1 VTDPLGAAVADGH
14 VRHNIGEVLDLLRP
28 DFPGITIP
36 KIRFLED
43 KGLVKPERTPAGYR
57 KFSPQD
63 VDRLR
68 YVLRM
73 QRDHY
78 LPLRVIGEHLDAI
91 DRGLAPPPIEPVV
104 PTVPTV
110 ALAADGLPSA
120 ESFSRR
126 DTVRLSRNELLKIAE
141 ISEEQL
147 GELEQFGLVTPRP
160 GTGHYDTDAL
170 VIATT
175 ARELAEFGLEARH
188 LRAFKTSADREVGL
202 VEQVVAPQMAGRD
215 ASSRGRAEET
225 VSELAALS
233 VRLHATL
240 VKAGLRRR

>member
-1 VTDPLGAAVADGH
+1 MTDSVGAAAAGGR
-14 VRHNIGEVLDLLRP
+14 VRLNIGEVLDLLRP

-57 KFSPQD
+57 KFSAED

-91 DRGLAPPPIEPVV
+91 DRGLEPPPIEPVV

-110 ALAADGLPSA
+110 ALAADGLPSPA
-120 ESFSRR
+120 SFSRR
-126 DTVRLSRNELLKIAE
+126 DHLRLSRKELLKIAE
-141 ISEEQL
+141 ISDDQL
-147 GELEQFGLVTPRP
+147 TELEQFGLVTART
-160 GTGHYDTDAL
+160 GTGHYDTEAL

-175 ARELAEFGLEARH
+175 ARELAEYGLEPRH
-188 LRAFKTSADREVGL
+188 LRAFKTAADREVGL
-202 VEQVVAPQMAGRD
+202 VEQVMAPQMRGRD
-215 ASSRGRAEET
+215 ASARGRAEET

-240 VKAGLRRR
+240 VKAGLRGR

>member
-1 VTDPLGAAVADGH
+1 MTDSLGAATAGTR
-14 VRHNIGEVLDLLRP
+14 VRLNIGEVLDLLRP
-28 DFPGITIP
+28 DFPGVTIP

-57 KFSPQD
+57 KFSADD

-91 DRGLAPPPIEPVV
+91 DRGMEPPPIEPVV

-110 ALAADGLPSA
+110 ALAPDGTPSA
-120 ESFSRR
+120 ESFARR
-126 DTVRLSRNELLKIAE
+126 DNLRLSRKELLKIAE
-141 ISEEQL
+141 ISDDLLSQ
-147 GELEQFGLVTPRP
+147 LEQYGLVVARP

-175 ARELAEFGLEARH
+175 ARELAAFGLEPRH
-188 LRAFKTSADREVGL
+188 LRAFKTAADREVGL
-202 VEQVVAPQMAGRD
+202 VEQVVAPQMRGRD
-215 ASSRGRAEET
+215 AAARGRAEET
-225 VSELAALS
+225 ISEIAALS

-240 VKAGLRRR
+240 VKAGLRRG